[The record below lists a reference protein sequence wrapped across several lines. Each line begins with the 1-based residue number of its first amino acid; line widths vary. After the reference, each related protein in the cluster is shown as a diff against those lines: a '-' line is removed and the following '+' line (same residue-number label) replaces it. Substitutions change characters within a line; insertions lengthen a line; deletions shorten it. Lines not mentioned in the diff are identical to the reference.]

1 MGLILEDLC
10 ARAVDGAVCHLG
22 EEVKRV
28 GKLVLFS
35 RIRTQLE

>member
-1 MGLILEDLC
+1 MPG
-10 ARAVDGAVCHLG
+10 AVDDAVYHLG

-35 RIRTQLE
+35 RIHTQLE